1 MPAAKRKSSER
12 VATTQKIFLG
22 LLGAVGVA
30 LIGLGIYFSS
40 GGGHSEIPL
49 AGTDY
54 ELIENADRPRQKGPI
69 EVAEFFSYAC
79 IHCKNFDPAFA
90 SWAENAATDV
100 SVSRRPATFSASWS
114 MLGQAYLAL
123 EHANALEENHE
134 RMFNAIHNAGKRFSN
149 GRGIAD
155 YLDSSNLSANDFMRA
170 FNSNSVSR
178 KLSQATE
185 DTMRYQIAAVP
196 TLVVA
201 GKYRVS
207 MKNGAQRALQV
218 TDWLIEQERTR
229 MAAAE

>member
-1 MPAAKRKSSER
+1 
-12 VATTQKIFLG
+12 
-22 LLGAVGVA
+22 
-30 LIGLGIYFSS
+30 
-40 GGGHSEIPL
+40 
-49 AGTDY
+49 
-54 ELIENADRPRQKGPI
+54 
-69 EVAEFFSYAC
+69 
-79 IHCKNFDPAFA
+79 
-90 SWAENAATDV
+90 
-100 SVSRRPATFSASWS
+100 

-170 FNSNSVSR
+170 FDSNSVSR